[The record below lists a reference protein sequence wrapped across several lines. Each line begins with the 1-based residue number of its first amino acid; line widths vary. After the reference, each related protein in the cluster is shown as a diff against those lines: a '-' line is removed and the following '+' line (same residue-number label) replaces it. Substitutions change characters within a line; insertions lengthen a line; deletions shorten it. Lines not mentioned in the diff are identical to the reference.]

1 VDCDHINEN
10 IDNAKQMSDD
20 IGERLKSIVN
30 QESIN
35 ELSEKYIQKNKLI
48 EDCSKL
54 IEKGDRNL

>member
-1 VDCDHINEN
+1 MDCDHINEN

>member
-1 VDCDHINEN
+1 LDCDNINEN